1 MGLYVVVQLSTEIIF
16 FFVIH
21 KFVINMNAT
30 YGEVNVKHL
39 CNLEISSCLPSP
51 AALLLWLCC
60 LCFDYSQLEFALKI
74 SMPVLFAD

>member
-1 MGLYVVVQLSTEIIF
+1 
-16 FFVIH
+16 
-21 KFVINMNAT
+21 MNT
-30 YGEVNVKHL
+30 MYGEVNIKHL
-39 CNLEISSCLPSP
+39 CNLEISLCFPSP

>member
-1 MGLYVVVQLSTEIIF
+1 
-16 FFVIH
+16 
-21 KFVINMNAT
+21 MNAT